1 MTILY
6 TAELDS
12 PIGRLRLASTEQG
25 LSYIE
30 LPHASGRGLLGWRQR
45 HAPEATLRESF
56 AHNRTNAAQLR
67 EYLEGKRV
75 DFDLV
80 LDLRGTDFQRSVWQE
95 VASIPH
101 GETRSYADVARGVGR
116 PRATRAVGAANG
128 ANPIPLV
135 IPCHRVIGSRGQL
148 QGYAGGTSLKARL
161 LAMEKSRPAS
171 GQLI

>member
-25 LSYIE
+25 LAYIE

-45 HAPEATLRESF
+45 HALEATLRESF
-56 AHNRTNAAQLR
+56 AHNRTNATQIR
-67 EYLEGKRV
+67 EYLESKRV

-101 GETRSYADVARGVGR
+101 GETRSYADVAKGIGR
-116 PRATRAVGAANG
+116 PRAMRAVGAAIG